1 MSKDAKEKK
10 EKEVA
15 LAVKVSPVKSRPKK
29 NPAHTDNNV
38 FYTNR
43 AARRAE
49 DKRLRQQDA
58 ARVERIKQARV
69 DAHNK
74 GAIVRVKNRV
84 AKAKARKAEQEKAKK
99 RALLVRASKGN

>member
-49 DKRLRQQDA
+49 DKRLRQKDA
-58 ARVERIKQARV
+58 ARVERI
-69 DAHNK
+69 
-74 GAIVRVKNRV
+74 
-84 AKAKARKAEQEKAKK
+84 
-99 RALLVRASKGN
+99 SKGNERAVNLGNI